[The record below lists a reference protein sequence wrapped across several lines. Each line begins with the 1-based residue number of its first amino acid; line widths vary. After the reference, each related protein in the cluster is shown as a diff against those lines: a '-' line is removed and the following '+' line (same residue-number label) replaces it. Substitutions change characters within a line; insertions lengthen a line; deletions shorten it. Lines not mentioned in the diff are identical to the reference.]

1 MEELGYEGFAFGFHG
16 DAVELV
22 GTSCALKK
30 IDAEDIE
37 YFHAVVH
44 AGEREYSI
52 GVSLITEYDALSA

>member
-1 MEELGYEGFAFGFHG
+1 MH
-16 DAVELV
+16 
-22 GTSCALKK
+22 ALKK

>member
-1 MEELGYEGFAFGFHG
+1 MIIIFSHFQFCGLKEFGYEGFAFGFHG

-22 GTSCALKK
+22 VTSCALKK

-44 AGEREYSI
+44 AGE
-52 GVSLITEYDALSA
+52 GD